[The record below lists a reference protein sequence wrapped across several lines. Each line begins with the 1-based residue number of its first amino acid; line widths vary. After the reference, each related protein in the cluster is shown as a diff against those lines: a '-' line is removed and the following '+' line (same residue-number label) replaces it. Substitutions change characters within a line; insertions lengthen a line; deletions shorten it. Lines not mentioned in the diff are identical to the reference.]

1 MIWDDDCLIRI
12 SPTVIMPVITGSLL
26 TVWRSLVSSE
36 RWMMRSHLYSLYL
49 QYYLETE
56 RAVAVAR
63 LHPSNKTLSILSWEL
78 TLSGNQLVLTFCDKL
93 ADRQTVLMRL
103 NVPCCLRF
111 LCCSNLRFVFQR
123 VAWLN
128 WLNSGGWVGHM
139 GTQTP
144 ATIRILRVEPLSRP
158 CQFKLQKKWKI

>member
-1 MIWDDDCLIRI
+1 
-12 SPTVIMPVITGSLL
+12 MPVITGSLL

-36 RWMMRSHLYSLYL
+36 RWMMRSHLYSWYL

-139 GTQTP
+139 GTWAHIPRQPSGSWELNLYHDLVNSSCRRNERFNNHQHT
-144 ATIRILRVEPLSRP
+144 
-158 CQFKLQKKWKI
+158 